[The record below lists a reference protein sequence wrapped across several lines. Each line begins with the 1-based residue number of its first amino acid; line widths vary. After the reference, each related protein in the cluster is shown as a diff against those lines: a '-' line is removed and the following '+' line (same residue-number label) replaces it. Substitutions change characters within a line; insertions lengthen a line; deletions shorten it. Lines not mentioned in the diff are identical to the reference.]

1 MPLPQVGQQ
10 LVAGALVSASMR
22 TRWMP
27 SGRTTSVAPRTML
40 AKNGSENIR
49 ACGSETTSPME
60 PVARVTRLRAA
71 RFGW

>member
-1 MPLPQVGQQ
+1 M
-10 LVAGALVSASMR
+10 S
-22 TRWMP
+22 TRWIP

-49 ACGSETTSPME
+49 ACGSETTRPIE

-71 RFGW
+71 RLGW